1 MKRIVLLL
9 ALSGFALG
17 AQAEIFK
24 WVDADGKIQY
34 GDAPPKEAKTKKVSG
49 GVTVVP
55 AMVVPAP
62 PKAKAKLKP
71 EPEPEAEARPE
82 PKPRPEPVV
91 SDEGVRSGGINI
103 KPDAPAVP
111 TDPDAAARAEA
122 RQRAIEL
129 CRQSRGSNCENEVDA
144 QLAAQGAPVAAPAPV
159 VIPGWSQPPIRP
171 SHRSGA
177 NVPDHRQSAPVRER
191 ESTLKRVTPE
201 KK

>member
-17 AQAEIFK
+17 AQAEIYK

-49 GVTVVP
+49 GVMVVP
-55 AMVVPAP
+55 AMVVPA
-62 PKAKAKLKP
+62 AKAKPKANA
-71 EPEPEAEARPE
+71 EPEPEA
-82 PKPRPEPVV
+82 KPEPVAK
-91 SDEGVRSGGINI
+91 DEGVRGGGISI
-103 KPDAPAVP
+103 KPEGSAAPV
-111 TDPDAAARAEA
+111 DPDAAARAEA

-129 CRQSRGSNCENEVDA
+129 CRQSRGTNCESEVDA
-144 QLAAQGAPVAAPAPV
+144 QLAAQGAGVTAPAPV

-171 SHRSGA
+171 SRRSGA
-177 NVPDHRQSAPVRER
+177 NAPDHRQSAPVRER